1 MILQSYTTK
10 STHIPTQD
18 NPTDQF
24 RSDVLQGLQSTPKK
38 LHSKYFYDKKGDA
51 LFQQI
56 MAMPE
61 YYLTNCEMDIFQNKT
76 SALAGIIL
84 QTDEAFD
91 LIELGAGDG
100 TKSAFLLKYLLDQ
113 KADFNYMPID
123 ISANILSVLQDKLKS
138 DLPELNITCLEG
150 EYFKMLE
157 KAAALSSKRKVV
169 LFLGSNIGNMEKDEA
184 LSFCR
189 GLNSYL
195 SPGDIVLMGF
205 DLKKNPQVILDAY
218 NDKAGITAAFNLNLL
233 TRINSELNADFNVEK
248 FEHYQTY
255 DPLSGAC
262 RSYLISLENQRVNVD
277 GQSVNFEKDELIAM
291 ELSQKYS
298 LKESEELANSSG
310 FETINHIMD
319 SKAWFTDVAW
329 LAV

>member
-1 MILQSYTTK
+1 
-10 STHIPTQD
+10 
-18 NPTDQF
+18 
-24 RSDVLQGLQSTPKK
+24 
-38 LHSKYFYDKKGDA
+38 
-51 LFQQI
+51 

-76 SALAGIIL
+76 SELAKIIL
-84 QTDEAFD
+84 ETDQTFD

-100 TKSAFLLKYLLDQ
+100 TKSAFLLQHLLDQ

-123 ISANILSVLQDKLKS
+123 ISAHILSVLNNKLKA
-138 DLPELNITCLEG
+138 DLPELTITCLEG

-157 KAAALSSKRKVV
+157 KATELSSRRKVV
-169 LFLGSNIGNMEKDEA
+169 LFLGSNIGNMEKEEA

-189 GLNSYL
+189 DLNSYL
-195 SPGDIVLMGF
+195 SSGDIVLMGF

-218 NDKAGITAAFNLNLL
+218 NDKTGITAAFNLNLL
-233 TRINSELNADFNVEK
+233 TRINRELNADFVVEK

-262 RSYLISLENQRVNVD
+262 RSYLISLENQIVTID
-277 GQSVNFEKDELIAM
+277 GQSIIFDKDESVYM

-298 LKESEELANSSG
+298 LSESEELADNSG

-319 SKAWFTDVAW
+319 SKAWFADVAW
-329 LAV
+329 LVA

>member
-1 MILQSYTTK
+1 MIKTEKNLTK
-10 STHIPTQD
+10 NSTSQ
-18 NPTDQF
+18 NSGSEQF
-24 RSDVLQGLQSTPKK
+24 RFDVIKGLRSTPKR
-38 LHSKYFYDKKGDA
+38 LHSKYFYDKTGDT

-76 SALAGIIL
+76 SELSNLIL
-84 QTDEAFD
+84 KSDEPFD

-100 TKSAFLLKYLLDQ
+100 TKSAFLLQHLLDQ

-123 ISANILSVLQDKLKS
+123 ISAHILSVLNNKLKA
-138 DLPELNITCLEG
+138 DLPELKITCLEG

-157 KAAALSSKRKVV
+157 KATELSSRRKVV

-195 SPGDIVLMGF
+195 SSGDIVLMGF
-205 DLKKNPQVILDAY
+205 DLKKNPQIILDAY
-218 NDKAGITAAFNLNLL
+218 NDKTGITAAFNLNLL
-233 TRINSELNADFNVEK
+233 TRINRELNADFVVEK

-262 RSYLISLENQRVNVD
+262 RSYLVSLENQVVTID
-277 GQSVNFEKDELIAM
+277 GESIIFDKDESVYM

-298 LKESEELANSSG
+298 LSESEELANSSG

-319 SKAWFTDVAW
+319 SKALFADVAW
-329 LAV
+329 LVA

>member
-1 MILQSYTTK
+1 MIKTEKTLTK
-10 STHIPTQD
+10 DITSQKSAIE
-18 NPTDQF
+18 QF
-24 RSDVLQGLQSTPKK
+24 RFDVLRGLRSVPKK
-38 LHSKYFYDKKGDA
+38 LQSKYFYDKTGDT

-76 SALAGIIL
+76 SELAKIIL
-84 QTDEAFD
+84 ETNGAFD

-100 TKSAFLLKYLLDQ
+100 TKSAFLLKHLLDQ

-123 ISANILSVLQDKLKS
+123 ISANILAVLNHKLKA

-157 KAAALSSKRKVV
+157 KATELSSRRKVV
-169 LFLGSNIGNMEKDEA
+169 LFLGSNIGNMEKEEA

-195 SPGDIVLMGF
+195 SSGDIVLMGF
-205 DLKKNPQVILDAY
+205 DLKKNPQIILDAY

-233 TRINSELNADFNVEK
+233 TRINRELNADFVVEK

-262 RSYLISLENQRVNVD
+262 RSYLVSLENQVVTID
-277 GQSVNFEKDELIAM
+277 GESIIFDKDESVYM

-298 LKESEELANSSG
+298 LPESEELANNSG

-319 SKAWFTDVAW
+319 SKAWFADVAW
-329 LAV
+329 LVA

>member
-1 MILQSYTTK
+1 MILKTEKTLTK
-10 STHIPTQD
+10 EVASQD
-18 NPTDQF
+18 NAIEQF
-24 RSDVLQGLQSTPKK
+24 RFDVLKGLNSTPKK
-38 LHSKYFYDKKGDA
+38 LHSKYFYDKIGDT

-76 SALAGIIL
+76 AELAQIIL
-84 QTDEAFD
+84 ETDEAFD

-123 ISANILSVLQDKLKS
+123 ISANILAVLNHKLKA

-157 KAAALSSKRKVV
+157 KAADLSSRRKVV
-169 LFLGSNIGNMEKDEA
+169 LFLGSNIGNMEKEEA

-189 GLNSYL
+189 GLNTYL

-205 DLKKNPQVILDAY
+205 DLKKNPQIILDAY

-233 TRINSELNADFNVEK
+233 TRINRELSADFVVEK

-255 DPLSGAC
+255 DPISGAC
-262 RSYLISLENQRVNVD
+262 RSYLISLDNQLVTID
-277 GQSVNFEKDELIAM
+277 SQSVNFEKDELIYM

-298 LKESEELANSSG
+298 LEESEELANHSG

-319 SKAWFTDVAW
+319 SKSWFTDVAW
-329 LAV
+329 LSV